1 MAAPAS
7 LLSRL
12 VGRKSV
18 TLAFRTVTFGIT
30 FAVALLPLLVVD
42 DWLLLPSLAGSAIIL
57 FALPHSNMA
66 QPRSLFGGHL
76 IAASIGAGFAL
87 AFGEGMW
94 VFVVATTLAYL
105 LMMLSET
112 IHSPAGADPMIAIAS
127 GADPV
132 TLFVALAL
140 GLGLLFAGAWFS
152 HNRLHRTRR
161 YPRSWW

>member
-1 MAAPAS
+1 MAGPFS
-7 LLSRL
+7 RLSRHL
-12 VGRKSV
+12 GRKPLSV
-18 TLAFRTVTFGIT
+18 AFRTIAFGVT

-76 IAASIGAGFAL
+76 IAATIGAGFAL
-87 AFGEGMW
+87 VFGEGMW
-94 VFVVATTLAYL
+94 VLVVATTLAYL
-105 LMMLSET
+105 LMTLSET

-132 TLFVALAL
+132 TLFVALAV
-140 GLGLLFAGAWFS
+140 GLALLFDGVLLS
-152 HNRLHRTRR
+152 HNRLHRQRR